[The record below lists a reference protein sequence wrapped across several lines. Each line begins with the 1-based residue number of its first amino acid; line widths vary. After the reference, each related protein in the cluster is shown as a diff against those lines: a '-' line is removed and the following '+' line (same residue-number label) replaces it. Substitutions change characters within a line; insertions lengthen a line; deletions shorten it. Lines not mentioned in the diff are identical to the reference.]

1 MRRDVKE
8 LVEWAQSLGWKMV
21 DGDNRRAH
29 HMLEHPNG
37 TRVTFPKTPSDWRSL
52 ENTRAQI
59 RRASGVRSQSGPAAR
74 YRHKPNR
81 NGFDME
87 AAVAEAR
94 LRAAQRE
101 VEARARRERHAAYQA
116 EHDALVA
123 QLEKLDPRR
132 SPNLARLLARRI
144 QFMKFCLKR
153 TRP

>member
-21 DGDNRRAH
+21 DGDNRRPH

-74 YRHKPNR
+74 YRHESRR

-87 AAVAEAR
+87 AAAAEAR

-101 VEARARRERHAAYQA
+101 VAEKARRERHEAYRA
-116 EHDALVA
+116 EHDALVT
-123 QLEKLDPRR
+123 QLQKLDPRR
-132 SPNLARLLARRI
+132 SANVARLLARRI
-144 QFMKFCLKR
+144 QFLKFCIKR